1 MNKLDKIFLKNSKIK
16 QFTKSYIDYLNSV
29 LNNISLDEVEKF
41 IDILLS
47 ARERGSS
54 IFFIGNGGSA
64 STASHFA
71 NDLSIGTRMQ
81 ERPFRTISLCDNQSV
96 ITAIGNDYGYEN
108 IFSKQLEILLNKD
121 DVVIAISASGN
132 SPNLLKAVDTAKI
145 KKAITVG
152 LTAFD
157 GGKLSQSVN
166 FCVHVPTDLKEYGPA
181 EDGHLVLNHLI
192 ANYLTRYLKN

>member
-121 DVVIAISASGN
+121 N
-132 SPNLLKAVDTAKI
+132 
-145 KKAITVG
+145 
-152 LTAFD
+152 
-157 GGKLSQSVN
+157 
-166 FCVHVPTDLKEYGPA
+166 
-181 EDGHLVLNHLI
+181 
-192 ANYLTRYLKN
+192 